1 MAKAKTIKKPEL
13 LAPAGNME
21 KLKTAFHF
29 GADAVYLGLKNFSLR
44 NFAGNFDLEELKKAV
59 EFANNI
65 EKKIYVT
72 LNMLPFDEDLEQL
85 KSIAKQLETIKPHG
99 VIAADPGVF
108 QICKKVC
115 PSIDVHISTQTNVMN
130 TETANFWFDNGI
142 KRIVI
147 AREMSIEQINQ
158 MVKNSSGQIEVFAH
172 GALCISYSGRC
183 FLSLYM
189 TGRDANRGECT
200 QSCRWKYN
208 VLEEKERPGQYF
220 PIEEDERGTYIFNS
234 KDLCTIPVLDK
245 LVASGVSS
253 LKIEGR
259 MKSVHYVGITV
270 DVYRKAIDLLSA
282 GKVEEFK
289 EKIPDFVAELSKVSN
304 RGFTTNFF
312 EGTPENASYNME
324 CSDYINNK
332 SLVGIV
338 SGKGKDYI
346 EIKLKNPLRESDVVE
361 IRDKGFVSET
371 IQIGEIYSND
381 WNLMDFGRPNSRIR
395 IKGHFNGGKNAIV
408 RK

>member
-1 MAKAKTIKKPEL
+1 MTTYKKPEL
-13 LAPAGNME
+13 LAPAGNFE

-44 NFAGNFDLEELKKAV
+44 NFAGNFTLEQLEEAVRLANSLNKKV
-59 EFANNI
+59 
-65 EKKIYVT
+65 YVT
-72 LNMLPFDEDLEQL
+72 LNLLPFDSDLENL
-85 KSIAKQLETIKPHG
+85 TDIAKKLQEIKPHG
-99 VIAADPGVF
+99 IIAADPGVVL
-108 QICKKVC
+108 ICKKHC
-115 PSIDVHISTQTNVMN
+115 PSIEVHISTQTNVMN
-130 TETANFWFDNGI
+130 TETANFWFENGV

-147 AREMSIEQINQ
+147 ARELSIKQIKA
-158 MVKNSSGQIEVFAH
+158 MTKKAKGEIEVFAH

-208 VLEEKERPGQYF
+208 VLEERERKGQYF

-234 KDLCTIPVLDK
+234 KDLCSIPVLDK
-245 LVASGVSS
+245 LIDANVSS

-270 DVYRKAIDLLSA
+270 DVYRYAIDLISQ
-282 GKVEEFK
+282 GKIKEFK
-289 EKIPDFVAELSKVSN
+289 EKIPVLVDELSKVSN

-312 EGTPENASYNME
+312 EQTPDTDSYNME
-324 CSDYINNK
+324 SSDYINHG
-332 SLVGIV
+332 SLMGIV
-338 SGKGKDYI
+338 TKREENFI
-346 EIKLKNPLRESDVVE
+346 EIKLKNPMRQGDKIE
-361 IRDKGFVSET
+361 IRDKGLIKEEFVVN
-371 IQIGEIYSND
+371 EIYSND
-381 WNLMDFGRPNSRIR
+381 WNLMDFGRPNSIIR
-395 IKGHFNGGKNAIV
+395 LKGTFKGGTNAIV

>member
-1 MAKAKTIKKPEL
+1 MTFYKKPEL

-44 NFAGNFDLEELKKAV
+44 NFAGNFDLEQLTEAVQLANSLNKKV
-59 EFANNI
+59 
-65 EKKIYVT
+65 YVT
-72 LNMLPFDEDLEQL
+72 LNLLPFDSDLEEL
-85 KSIAKQLETIKPHG
+85 TKITKQLEQIKPHG
-99 VIAADPGVF
+99 IIAADPGVF
-108 QICKKVC
+108 LICKDNC
-115 PSIDVHISTQTNVMN
+115 PSIEVHISTQTNVMN
-130 TETANFWFDNGI
+130 TKTANFWFKNGV

-147 AREMSIEQINQ
+147 ARELSIKQIRKMIEHAN
-158 MVKNSSGQIEVFAH
+158 GEIEVFAH

-208 VLEEKERPGQYF
+208 VLEEQERKGQYF
-220 PIEEDERGTYIFNS
+220 PTEEDERGTYIFNS
-234 KDLCTIPVLDK
+234 KDLCSIPVLDK
-245 LVASGVSS
+245 LIDANVSS

-270 DVYRKAIDLLSA
+270 DVYRHAIDLISA
-282 GKVEEFK
+282 GKIKEFRK
-289 EKIPDFVAELSKVSN
+289 QIPMLVDELSKVSN

-312 EGTPENASYNME
+312 EQTPDIKSYNME
-324 CSDYINNK
+324 SSDYINHK
-332 SLVGIV
+332 SLIGIV
-338 SGKGKDYI
+338 TDKGNDFI
-346 EIKLKNPLRESDVVE
+346 EIKLKNPLRKGDEIE
-361 IRDKGFVSET
+361 IRDKNLLKERVM
-371 IQIGEIYSND
+371 IKNIYSND
-381 WNLMDFGRPNSRIR
+381 WNLMDFGRPNSIIR
-395 IKGHFNGGKNAIV
+395 LKGSFKGGKNAIV

>member
-1 MAKAKTIKKPEL
+1 MGKKEKMIKPEL

-44 NFAGNFDLEELKKAV
+44 NFAGNFDLEQLKTAV
-59 EFANNI
+59 DFANNI
-65 EKKIYVT
+65 NKKVYIA
-72 LNMLPFDEDLEQL
+72 LNMLPFDQDLYQL
-85 KSIAKQLETIKPHG
+85 TETAKKLEIIKPHG
-99 VIAADPGVF
+99 IIVADPGVF
-108 QICKKVC
+108 LICKKFC
-115 PSIDVHISTQTNVMN
+115 PSIVVHISTQANVMN
-130 TETANFWFDNGI
+130 SETANFWFENGI

-147 AREMSIEQINQ
+147 ARELSIKQIQ
-158 MVKNSSGQIEVFAH
+158 EMVKNTTGEIEVFAH

-189 TGRDANRGECT
+189 TGRDANRGECA

-208 VLEEKERPGQYF
+208 VLEEKERPGEYL
-220 PIEEDERGTYIFNS
+220 PIEEDEKGSYIFNS

-245 LVASGVSS
+245 IISSGISS

-270 DVYRKAIDLLSA
+270 DVYRKAIDLIVE
-282 GKVEEFK
+282 GKIEEFHN
-289 EKIPDFVAELSKVSN
+289 KIPQLVHELSQVSN

-312 EGTPENASYNME
+312 EGEPDNSSYNME
-324 CSDYINNK
+324 CSDYINQG

-338 SGKGKDYI
+338 SKRKDDFI
-346 EIKLKNPLRESDVVE
+346 EIKLKNPLREGDLIE
-361 IRDKGFVSET
+361 IRDKEFRKES
-371 IQIGEIYSND
+371 ISIKEIYSDD
-381 WNLMDFGRPNSRIR
+381 WNLMDFGRPGSRIR
-395 IKGHFNGGKNAIV
+395 IKGEFKSGPNAIV